1 MKHVLVALLE
11 DRPGVLQ
18 RVVNLFSRRAFNIDT
33 LTVGHT
39 EQPDISR
46 LTLVVDSTATD
57 IEQVVKQLYKIINVL
72 KVSDVTHDPT
82 VLRELALIKVTA
94 TRQTRSE
101 IVQIVSMFRGRI
113 VDVAA
118 DSLIVEVT
126 GTEDKIDA
134 LVNLLRGF
142 GIKEMVRTGPVAMV
156 RGQSGVTTFGEETRP
171 RLRAAGE

>member
-57 IEQVVKQLYKIINVL
+57 IDQVVKQLYKIINVL
-72 KVSDVTHDPT
+72 TVGDVTQ
-82 VLRELALIKVTA
+82 ALDSRIA
-94 TRQTRSE
+94 R
-101 IVQIVSMFRGRI
+101 MRGVGT
-113 VDVAA
+113 VDV
-118 DSLIVEVT
+118 VVT
-126 GTEDKIDA
+126 G
-134 LVNLLRGF
+134 RR
-142 GIKEMVRTGPVAMV
+142 RT
-156 RGQSGVTTFGEETRP
+156 
-171 RLRAAGE
+171 AG